1 VVTESLRE
9 NFGEAELAKLNE
21 IVAVTEILEV
31 TKGSPLQKRKVR
43 ELLGTWVSCTSLSC
57 LPPFE
62 GNWLLSMLVSVNTNK
77 ILRQLVFTWQFYCNR
92 KI

>member
-21 IVAVTEILEV
+21 IVAVTEILGA

-43 ELLGTWVSCTSLSC
+43 ELLELVCLAPLFHVCFSLRVIGC
-57 LPPFE
+57 
-62 GNWLLSMLVSVNTNK
+62 
-77 ILRQLVFTWQFYCNR
+77 C
-92 KI
+92 